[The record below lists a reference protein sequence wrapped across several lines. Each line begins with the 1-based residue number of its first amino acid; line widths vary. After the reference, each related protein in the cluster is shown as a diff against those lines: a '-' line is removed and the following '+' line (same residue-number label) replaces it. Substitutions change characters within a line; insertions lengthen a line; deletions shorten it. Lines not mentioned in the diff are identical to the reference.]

1 MPRRE
6 VSTTDHE
13 FLVALPSTDAAPA
26 MARHLIAAACR
37 GRPQQAVDIA
47 LILTSEL
54 VTNAVRH
61 GSEPISLGI
70 SLAHGVLH
78 VNVHDGSRVAP
89 RPAPDGQPDGQPDG
103 EPDSEH
109 GRGLLIVAEL
119 ASDWGARSRAGSPG
133 KIVWFDLR
141 LD

>member
-26 MARHLIAAACR
+26 MARHLVAAICR
-37 GRPQQAVDIA
+37 GRPEPAVDIA

-54 VTNAVRH
+54 VTNAVRY

-70 SLAHGVLH
+70 SLAYGVLH
-78 VNVHDGSRVAP
+78 VDVYDGSRVAP
-89 RPAPDGQPDGQPDG
+89 RPSPDGQPD
-103 EPDSEH
+103 SEN

-119 ASDWGARSRAGSPG
+119 ASDWGARTRAGSPG

>member
-1 MPRRE
+1 MTPRGE

-78 VNVHDGSRVAP
+78 VNVYDGSRAAP
-89 RPAPDGQPDGQPDG
+89 RPAPDGQPD
-103 EPDSEH
+103 SEN
-109 GRGLLIVAEL
+109 GRGLLIVSEL